1 LKQATTTR
9 NPFYDGPAPG
19 WLAVS
24 RGAALGLSCLLV
36 LNLLEVFV
44 HSTSAVQNWFTHLD
58 PLTQPVGI
66 TVLSM
71 SATALLMFAMRPAL
85 PGPVW
90 FVSIGTV
97 VVLGGFCGKEL
108 WQISQSVPEPLRTTS
123 MARPLGMVMLLAVAG
138 IGILLGNASSVRG
151 RSSFLAILFSS
162 ILAIAGFAVV
172 TIQSGGISDA
182 IPSTPVPAIL
192 VFGCQLDSDGKPS
205 EELTDRVKTASGLFL
220 EKHGNMLVFSG
231 AHDAEFVSRNDAM
244 QALAAAAGVADSS
257 IVLNPNVS
265 NTAASIRFIELLPEV
280 KEDRRIIAVSHW
292 YELSRI
298 RLLARRSGLAVSA
311 TAAEQEHALFDQ
323 NRLVARE
330 VFEMLNVFFQPAIE
344 FGRGFVRPVDRVEQE
359 Q

>member
-1 LKQATTTR
+1 LKQATTR
-9 NPFYDGPAPG
+9 NPFYGGPAPG

-24 RGAALGLSCLLV
+24 RGAALGFSGLLV

-44 HSTSAVQNWFTHLD
+44 HSTSAVQNWFTRLD

-71 SATALLMFAMRPAL
+71 AATALLMFAMRPAL

-90 FVSIGTV
+90 LASIGTV
-97 VVLGGFCGKEL
+97 VVLAGFCGKEL
-108 WQISQSVPEPLRTTS
+108 WQISQSVPEPMRTTA
-123 MARPLGMVMLLAVAG
+123 MARPLGIVMLLAVAG
-138 IGILLGNASSVRG
+138 MGILLGNASSVRG

-162 ILAIAGFAVV
+162 ILTIAGFAVV
-172 TIQSGGISDA
+172 TIQSGGVSDSL
-182 IPSTPVPAIL
+182 PSAPVPVIL
-192 VFGCQLDSDGKPS
+192 AFGCPLDSDGKPS
-205 EELTDRVKTASGLFL
+205 EELTDRVKTASGLLL
-220 EKHGNMLVFSG
+220 EKQGDMLVFSG

-244 QALAAAAGVADSS
+244 QELATEAGVADSS
-257 IVLNPNVS
+257 IVMNPNVG
-265 NTAASIRFIELLPEV
+265 NTAASIQFLESLPEL

-311 TAAEQEHALFDQ
+311 IAAEQEHALFNQ

-330 VFEMLNVFFQPAIE
+330 VADLLKTLCEPAVE
-344 FGRGFVRPVDRVEQE
+344 FGRQFVRPVDPVEQE